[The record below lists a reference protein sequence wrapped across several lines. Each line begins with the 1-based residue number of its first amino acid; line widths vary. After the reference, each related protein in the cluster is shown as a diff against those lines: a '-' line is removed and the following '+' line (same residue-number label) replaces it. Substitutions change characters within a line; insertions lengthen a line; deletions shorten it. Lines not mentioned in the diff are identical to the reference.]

1 MTQAPTQDNTQAE
14 ASALMPALTPEQVL
28 KPIAGTP
35 HWQDH
40 ASLTTEGTSVG
51 VYSRLGAGREFGDA
65 YLCLVLREGNFSC
78 SIDINSDEAREI
90 SMGLERGVHTVE
102 LIHSLGKVV
111 EVPAIQ
117 SEDWVH
123 YEQIS
128 PRFVDANFGGV
139 SFRVFASQLEHQSKP
154 EVQLHMHSKQ
164 GFIAGSQMLPGFL
177 SPDAADEL
185 ADSLKAAAYQAR
197 QLAAKQIAE
206 GGAA

>member
-1 MTQAPTQDNTQAE
+1 MTQEASQENTQA
-14 ASALMPALTPEQVL
+14 AAPALVPALKPEQVL
-28 KPIAGTP
+28 KPVGSTP

-40 ASLTTEGTSVG
+40 ISLRAEGTSVG
-51 VYSRLGAGREFGDA
+51 VYSRLGAGDSFGDA
-65 YLCLVLREGNFSC
+65 YLCLTLNEGNFHC
-78 SIDINSDEAREI
+78 GIDLTIDSAREMV
-90 SMGLERGVHTVE
+90 MGLQKGIHTVG
-102 LIHSLGKVV
+102 LIRSLGEVV
-111 EVPAIQ
+111 EVPATTP
-117 SEDWVH
+117 EDWVH

-128 PRFVDANFGGV
+128 PRFVDANLGGV

-154 EVQLHMHSKQ
+154 EVHLCMYSQQ

-197 QLAAKQIAE
+197 MLAAKQIAE

>member
-1 MTQAPTQDNTQAE
+1 MTQAAAQDNTQAE
-14 ASALMPALTPEQVL
+14 APALVPALKPEQVL
-28 KPIAGTP
+28 KPLGSTP

-40 ASLTTEGTSVG
+40 ISLRTKGTSVS
-51 VYSRLGAGREFGDA
+51 VYSRLGAGAVFGDA
-65 YLCLVLREGNFSC
+65 YLCLVLNEGNFHC
-78 SIDINSDEAREI
+78 AIDLTVDEARELA
-90 SMGLERGVHTVE
+90 MGMQKAVHTVG
-102 LIHSLGKVV
+102 LIRSLGEVV
-111 EVPAIQ
+111 EVPEA
-117 SEDWVH
+117 EPDDWVH

-154 EVQLHMHSKQ
+154 EVQLCMYSQQ

-197 QLAAKQIAE
+197 MLAAKQIAE
-206 GGAA
+206 GGAQ